1 MNKVWI
7 DIRLEEVN
15 ISNPIDPDSVRV
27 RHKEI
32 TDVSELQKY
41 LHVGTYQA
49 DFLPCEDGFV
59 VRIPLDSMNLG
70 EYVLYTKIINITV
83 TMKGE
88 E

>member
-1 MNKVWI
+1 MRVEIK
-7 DIRLEEVN
+7 LEEV
-15 ISNPIDPDSVRV
+15 SVGDDLDPDAIKIRY
-27 RHKEI
+27 KEI
-32 TDVSELQKY
+32 TDISELQKY

-49 DFLPCEDGFV
+49 DFLLCEDGFV

-83 TMKGE
+83 IMKGE